1 MVPSLARAIAAGDKM
16 AGMQSSRPVAVVTGA
31 SSGIGAAC
39 ARHLATAGFYV
50 VCAARREDRI
60 SAIAEEIDGAAVV
73 CDVRDVEQVARLA
86 HRVGDSLRVLVNNA
100 GAALGADTVAEAD
113 PDRWRAMYE
122 LNVLGTLNVTQALLP
137 ALLAS
142 GDGVLVNMGS
152 TAGHTTYERGGG
164 YTAAKHAVAAMTQTL
179 RLELLG
185 QPVRIT
191 EISPGMV
198 QTEEFGLVRYDG
210 DTDRRDAVYAG
221 VPGPLTADDVAD
233 AVTWVATRPS
243 HVNID
248 QLTIRPRAQATQDKV
263 HRV

>member
-1 MVPSLARAIAAGDKM
+1 MDA
-16 AGMQSSRPVAVVTGA
+16 SRPVAVVTGA

-39 ARHLATAGFYV
+39 ARHLAAAGFSV
-50 VCAARREDRI
+50 VCVARRADRI
-60 SAIAEEIDGAAVV
+60 RALAAEIDGTAVV
-73 CDVRDVEQVARLA
+73 CDVQDTDQVAHLA
-86 HRVGDSLRVLVNNA
+86 HEVGSPLTLLVNNA

-113 PDRWRAMYE
+113 PEQWRAMYE
-122 LNVLGTLNVTQALLP
+122 VNVIGTLNVTQALLP

-164 YTAAKHAVAAMTQTL
+164 YTAAKHGVAALTQTL

-185 QPVRIT
+185 KPVRVT
-191 EISPGMV
+191 EICPGMV
-198 QTEEFGLVRYDG
+198 QTEEFSLVRFGG
-210 DTDRRDAVYAG
+210 DVARRDAVYAG
-221 VPGPLTADDVAD
+221 VPGPLTADDVAE

-243 HVNID
+243 HVNVD

-263 HRV
+263 YRV